1 MKDGNIRIDRI
12 IRTNR
17 KTVSL
22 IVNSQGELIVRA
34 PLHVSDSFVKE
45 LVESKAAWIA
55 RKMEEVKTRRFLPEK
70 QFVEGEPLLYIGRS
84 YPLFFGDNLGINV
97 EISDKLV
104 VSCGKDDVR
113 DVLIHWYRQRALE
126 TITERCAHFS
136 RSTGLR
142 PSRIKISNAGKRWG
156 SCSSRGNLNFA
167 WRLVMAPLEVIDYV
181 VVHEL
186 CHLREMNHSQQFW
199 ARVSSI
205 MPDYEPRRKWLQENG
220 RYLYL

>member
-1 MKDGNIRIDRI
+1 MKDINIRIDRI
-12 IRTNR
+12 IRTSR

-22 IVNSQGELIVRA
+22 IVNSKGELVVRA
-34 PLHVSDSFVKE
+34 PLHVPDSLVKE
-45 LVESKAAWIA
+45 LVASKAAWIA
-55 RKMEEVKTRRFLPEK
+55 RKIEEVNTTSSLPEK
-70 QFVEGEPLLYIGRS
+70 QFVEGESFLYLGRS

-126 TITERCAHFS
+126 TITERCDHFS
-136 RSTGLR
+136 RVTGLR

-156 SCSSRGNLNFA
+156 SCSSQGNLNFA
-167 WRLVMAPLEVIDYV
+167 WRLVMAPPEVIDYV

-205 MPDYEPRRKWLQENG
+205 MSDYESRRKWLRQNG
-220 RYLYL
+220 RYLTI